1 MILRNFINAVSCSI
15 VNSSNTST
23 RWVDVKNN
31 GTTYG
36 NPSCSGTYANNG
48 LNQYKE
54 EYTSTSGSG
63 GTNIQYMDIALG
75 TGTTAPTI
83 DDYKMENALINVL
96 TDVSHKSPYTSDTS
110 QITRL
115 GWSNLVFTQTVKN
128 ETENPVT
135 VTEIGLFGHL
145 NDTYTPVKPI
155 VMYTRDVIS
164 PVTIGVGESKTFV
177 LTIDFAEMSTTASAN

>member
-1 MILRNFINAVSCSI
+1 MLLRNFINSMSCYI
-15 VNSSNTST
+15 VNGSNTNT

-36 NPSCSGTYANNG
+36 NPTCTGIYANNG

-63 GTNIQYMDIALG
+63 GSNVQYMNIALG

-115 GWSNLVFTQTVKN
+115 GWSNLVFTQTVAN
-128 ETENPVT
+128 NTENPVT

-145 NDTYTPVKPI
+145 LDTYTPVKPI
-155 VMYTRDVIS
+155 VMYTRDVIN
-164 PVTIGVGESKTFV
+164 PVTIGVGETKTFV
-177 LTIDFAEMSTTASAN
+177 VTIDLTQMSASASAS

>member
-1 MILRNFINAVSCSI
+1 MLLRNFINACSAYI
-15 VNSSNTST
+15 INGSNTPT

-31 GTTYG
+31 GTANGMPTATG
-36 NPSCSGTYANNG
+36 IYANNG

-54 EYTSTSGSG
+54 EYTSTSASGS
-63 GTNIQYMDIALG
+63 TNIQYMDIALG

-83 DDYKMENALINVL
+83 DDYKMENALVNVL

-115 GWSNLVFTQTVKN
+115 GWGNLVFTQTVKN
-128 ETENPVT
+128 ETVNPVT

-145 NDTYTPVKPI
+145 NDVYTPAKPI
-155 VMYTRDVIS
+155 VLYTRDVIS
-164 PVTIGVGESKTFV
+164 PVTIGVGETKTFIV
-177 LTIDFAEMSTTASAN
+177 TIDLTQMSASASAS